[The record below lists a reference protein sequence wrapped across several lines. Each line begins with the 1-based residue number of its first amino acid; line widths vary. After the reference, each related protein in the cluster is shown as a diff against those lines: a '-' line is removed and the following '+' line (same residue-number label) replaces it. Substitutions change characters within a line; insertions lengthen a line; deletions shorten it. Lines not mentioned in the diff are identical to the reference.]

1 MLLPSK
7 TNADHVLRHSNILYI
22 IREWCVKP
30 SIVIIQFYFFLWSES
45 KTLKFMYSRLS
56 LSRPILSGATLQN
69 HFPNSIYL
77 LYVILF
83 GIYCLWISHKQI
95 SIIYIPI
102 RIHSHCRVCSTLIHH
117 LLPKNIWSSQ
127 LSLNF
132 KKPSKRISQF
142 SETAVGNCRYW
153 CRGVMPT
160 IELDR

>member
-7 TNADHVLRHSNILYI
+7 TNANHVLRHSNILYI

-30 SIVIIQFYFFLWSES
+30 SIVIIQFYFFLRSES
-45 KTLKFMYSRLS
+45 KTLKFLHSRLS

-69 HFPNSIYL
+69 HFQISMYL

-95 SIIYIPI
+95 SIVYIPI
-102 RIHSHCRVCSTLIHH
+102 RIHSHCRVCSTLFYH
-117 LLPKNIWSSQ
+117 LLPKNSWFSQ
-127 LSLNF
+127 LSLNS
-132 KKPSKRISQF
+132 KKPLNQISMF
-142 SETAVGNCRYW
+142 SETAEGNCRHW
-153 CRGVMPT
+153 CQGVMPT